1 MSDLD
6 PPTTGD
12 VTRLLQRA
20 SDGEAGALQ
29 QVLSLLHGRLQGIAH
44 RQLAGERAGH
54 TLETDGLVHEAYLRL
69 AGLERMQWRDR
80 QHVLAMAARTMRRV
94 LIDYAEQRRAHKRG
108 GGETAVP
115 LDELEGAAVVVDRH
129 ADELSALDE
138 ALERLAEFSPRL
150 SQVVECRFFVG
161 LSIEETADALD
172 LSVSTVKRD
181 WTTARAW
188 LNRELRG

>member
-1 MSDLD
+1 
-6 PPTTGD
+6 
-12 VTRLLQRA
+12 
-20 SDGEAGALQ
+20 
-29 QVLSLLHGRLQGIAH
+29 
-44 RQLAGERAGH
+44 
-54 TLETDGLVHEAYLRL
+54 VHEAFLRL

-108 GGETAVP
+108 GGEIAVP
-115 LDELEGAAVVVDRH
+115 LDELEGTAVVVDRH
-129 ADELSALDE
+129 ADELHALDE
-138 ALERLAEFSPRL
+138 ALERLAEVSPRL